1 MKLVKRILAAEP
13 ILVSRVIAS
22 VAALA
27 IAYGA
32 PITDSDVANAVEATT
47 MLFALGN
54 MVMAILD
61 RQAVYSPAT
70 HDEDVSEAFAVG
82 VEAGAGLEAGRAE
95 L

>member
-1 MKLVKRILAAEP
+1 MKVLRKIVSIEP
-13 ILVSRVIAS
+13 ILFSRLIAS
-22 VAALA
+22 VAAVA

-32 PITDSDVANAVEATT
+32 PITDTDVNNAVQTT
-47 MLFALGN
+47 TTLFALGN
-54 MVMAILD
+54 MVLALLD

-82 VEAGAGLEAGRAE
+82 VEAGTGLEAGRAE